1 MEISRVTEF
10 ARALYDSHGDK
21 AEAEAAKKAKEYEE
35 AGEER
40 DAADWNAIRAAIRT
54 IRGAN
59 QS

>member
-10 ARALYDSHGDK
+10 ACALYDSHGDK
-21 AEAEAAKKAKEYEE
+21 AEAEAAKKAKECEE